1 MQSQPLTV
9 SWVLAT
15 PEVFK
20 YSLQQ
25 VHSETR
31 SVDKN
36 TTEAINEGKCSLLI
50 LLLTGDE
57 RDRRSSAEATA
68 PNKCW
73 LYILIALREWKIVT
87 AGALINQRSRSGCG
101 GYTLENISS
110 LQLQTGYWGK
120 YLVFICVFPPTL
132 PAVFHM
138 GSAWIRMSKRLLADT
153 SWMHSNGE
161 DAVWVRLTSAMNL
174 WSRSSAAAVTFLT
187 VSSYLHLLR
196 SQSVLSWLMPPWWQE
211 VGCMCVWERETN
223 SSLNTNRSNDA
234 YCLCLVLPCVFL
246 TFPMT
251 PFRSEPPAQE

>member
-15 PEVFK
+15 LEVFK

-25 VHSETR
+25 VYSETR

-36 TTEAINEGKCSLLI
+36 TTEAINEGKYSLLI

-87 AGALINQRSRSGCG
+87 AGALINQQSRSGCG

-138 GSAWIRMSKRLLADT
+138 GSAWIHMSKRFLADT

-196 SQSVLSWLMPPWWQE
+196 SQSVSAVLVDASMMTGSRMYVCVRERDKQLFKHKQE
-211 VGCMCVWERETN
+211 
-223 SSLNTNRSNDA
+223 
-234 YCLCLVLPCVFL
+234 
-246 TFPMT
+246 
-251 PFRSEPPAQE
+251 

>member
-15 PEVFK
+15 LEVFK

-25 VHSETR
+25 VYSETR

-36 TTEAINEGKCSLLI
+36 TTEAINEGKYSLLI

-87 AGALINQRSRSGCG
+87 AGALINQQSRSGCG

-196 SQSVLSWLMPPWWQE
+196 SQSVSAVLVDASMMTGSRMY
-211 VGCMCVWERETN
+211 VCVWERDKQ
-223 SSLNTNRSNDA
+223 L
-234 YCLCLVLPCVFL
+234 FKHK
-246 TFPMT
+246 
-251 PFRSEPPAQE
+251 QE

>member
-36 TTEAINEGKCSLLI
+36 TTEAINEGKYSLLI

>member
-15 PEVFK
+15 LEVFK

-36 TTEAINEGKCSLLI
+36 TTEAINEGKYSLLI

-87 AGALINQRSRSGCG
+87 AGALINQQSRSGCG

-138 GSAWIRMSKRLLADT
+138 GSAWIRISKRLLADT

-187 VSSYLHLLR
+187 VSSYRHLLR
-196 SQSVLSWLMPPWWQE
+196 SQSVSAVLVDASMMTGSRMYVCVRERDKQLFKHKQE
-211 VGCMCVWERETN
+211 
-223 SSLNTNRSNDA
+223 
-234 YCLCLVLPCVFL
+234 
-246 TFPMT
+246 
-251 PFRSEPPAQE
+251 

>member
-15 PEVFK
+15 LEVFK

-25 VHSETR
+25 VYSETR

-36 TTEAINEGKCSLLI
+36 TTEAINEGKYSLLI

-73 LYILIALREWKIVT
+73 LYLLIALREWKIVT
-87 AGALINQRSRSGCG
+87 AGALINQQSRSGCG

-196 SQSVLSWLMPPWWQE
+196 SQSVSAVLVDASMMTGSRMYVCVRERDKQLFKHKQE
-211 VGCMCVWERETN
+211 
-223 SSLNTNRSNDA
+223 
-234 YCLCLVLPCVFL
+234 
-246 TFPMT
+246 
-251 PFRSEPPAQE
+251 

>member
-15 PEVFK
+15 LEVFK

-31 SVDKN
+31 SVGKN
-36 TTEAINEGKCSLLI
+36 TTEAINEGKYSLLI

-57 RDRRSSAEATA
+57 RDRWSSAEATA
-68 PNKCW
+68 PINVGYIYW
-73 LYILIALREWKIVT
+73 LIDCIERVE
-87 AGALINQRSRSGCG
+87 NSDSRS
-101 GYTLENISS
+101 TDQSAESFWLWRLHLENISS

-120 YLVFICVFPPTL
+120 YLVFICVFPPTR

-138 GSAWIRMSKRLLADT
+138 GSAWICMSKRLLADT

-187 VSSYLHLLR
+187 VSSYLHLLH
-196 SQSVLSWLMPPWWQE
+196 SQSVSAVLVDASMMTGSRMYVCVRERDKQLFNHKQE
-211 VGCMCVWERETN
+211 
-223 SSLNTNRSNDA
+223 
-234 YCLCLVLPCVFL
+234 
-246 TFPMT
+246 
-251 PFRSEPPAQE
+251 

>member
-15 PEVFK
+15 LEVFK

-25 VHSETR
+25 VYSETR

-36 TTEAINEGKCSLLI
+36 TTEAINEGKYSLLI

-87 AGALINQRSRSGCG
+87 AGALINQQSRSGCG

-138 GSAWIRMSKRLLADT
+138 GSAWIRMCKRLLADT

-196 SQSVLSWLMPPWWQE
+196 SQSVSAVLVDASMMTGSRMYVCVRERDKQLFKHKQE
-211 VGCMCVWERETN
+211 
-223 SSLNTNRSNDA
+223 
-234 YCLCLVLPCVFL
+234 
-246 TFPMT
+246 
-251 PFRSEPPAQE
+251 